1 MKYLAEIEPCHWSRH
16 AFDASIK
23 CESVTNNMTEAFN
36 SMLKD
41 FRPRTYLQLMEFIR
55 RLVMS
60 RFQLRKDECNTWKT
74 DIPPS
79 VNKKILEN
87 SEESRILKTLHSGG
101 GKYEM
106 LGVGRAYT
114 ANLVE
119 KTCECGQWQVSGVP
133 CSHAVMYW
141 QRLDTILEF
150 MVTRTT

>member
-1 MKYLAEIEPCHWSRH
+1 
-16 AFDASIK
+16 
-23 CESVTNNMTEAFN
+23 
-36 SMLKD
+36 MLKD

-79 VNKKILEN
+79 INKKILEN
-87 SEESRILKTLHSGG
+87 SEESRILKTLHSSV

-114 ANLVE
+114 TNLVE

-141 QRLDTILEF
+141 QGLDTILEF
-150 MVTRTT
+150 MVIRTT